1 MLQKELYVTS
11 IKPAPSVTLEMMME
25 VVPPHLE
32 FQVGLEQRGI
42 MFAAGPLFPS
52 GSELWQGEGLIIV
65 RALQIL
71 AHAILAWGSN
81 FWARQRLPGTATR

>member
-11 IKPAPSVTLEMMME
+11 TKPAPSVTLEMMME

-65 RALQIL
+65 RASACLVPQL
-71 AHAILAWGSN
+71 GDSKMSASCGPPTGSS
-81 FWARQRLPGTATR
+81 